1 MMRTVETLIVII
13 IMTGAFLTASF
24 FAVLP
29 SPRQVSP
36 INLSRLALT
45 TLQTLDAQGDLSAIA
60 FETTNDT
67 AWNQLQIA
75 LSACLPPNI
84 VYNLTAYDVSTQNGQ
99 LYNAASARSISNA
112 QSLGVGSDVAS
123 YLVASSNV
131 TFSVTPQKIAATL
144 YILNC
149 SDSNGWWITGYTVQG
164 VAQDFLDMLASYF
177 EPSSIVLVQNTTQL
191 GQLLNGQP
199 LGNETLRNAIVVN
212 TCGEAVPIPTSCA
225 VQYSSDFAQY
235 SYLLGKCVNLY
246 NWTWVSIVGYP
257 LYYVSNTM
265 QLRGTQNSWGIYG
278 MAMIGP
284 AGLNA
289 FLRGL
294 DNQSYLNS
302 GSGIIQ
308 DVSTVTMTQAAL
320 DNCSYYGIFPSP
332 NQTATRALAA
342 TITTTYN
349 LKMGILLFNAKNN
362 YIPGAVFNHVFRG
375 STDTTGSLLAVGVTR
390 VPDVR
395 IAALGILSDFNPTVY
410 KSQYTAAGSSKLI
423 VLQLGLSGG
432 K

>member
-1 MMRTVETLIVII
+1 
-13 IMTGAFLTASF
+13 
-24 FAVLP
+24 
-29 SPRQVSP
+29 
-36 INLSRLALT
+36 
-45 TLQTLDAQGDLSAIA
+45 
-60 FETTNDT
+60 
-67 AWNQLQIA
+67 
-75 LSACLPPNI
+75 
-84 VYNLTAYDVSTQNGQ
+84 
-99 LYNAASARSISNA
+99 
-112 QSLGVGSDVAS
+112 
-123 YLVASSNV
+123 
-131 TFSVTPQKIAATL
+131 
-144 YILNC
+144 
-149 SDSNGWWITGYTVQG
+149 
-164 VAQDFLDMLASYF
+164 
-177 EPSSIVLVQNTTQL
+177 
-191 GQLLNGQP
+191 
-199 LGNETLRNAIVVN
+199 
-212 TCGEAVPIPTSCA
+212 
-225 VQYSSDFAQY
+225 
-235 SYLLGKCVNLY
+235 
-246 NWTWVSIVGYP
+246 
-257 LYYVSNTM
+257 M
-265 QLRGTQNSWGIYG
+265 QLSGTQNSWGIYG

-349 LKMGILLFNAKNN
+349 LKMGTLLFNVKNN

-395 IAALGILSDFNPTVY
+395 ISAVGILSDFNPTVY

-423 VLQLGLSGG
+423 VLQLGLAGG

>member
-1 MMRTVETLIVII
+1 MMRTVETLIVIL

-45 TLQTLDAQGDLSAIA
+45 TLQTLDAQDDLSAIA
-60 FETTNDT
+60 FDTTNDT

-84 VYNLTAYDVSTQNGQ
+84 VYNLTAYDISTQNGQ

-149 SDSNGWWITGYTVQG
+149 SDSNGWWITGYTVQSI
-164 VAQDFLDMLASYF
+164 AQEFAQMFASYF
-177 EPSSIVLVQNTTQL
+177 DPSSIVMVQNTTQL

-199 LGNETLRNAIVVN
+199 LQNETVQNAIVIN
-212 TCGEAVPIPTSCA
+212 TNGEAVPIPQSYATL
-225 VQYSSDFAQY
+225 YSSDYAQY
-235 SYLLGKCVNLY
+235 DYQLGRMVNRY

-257 LYYVSNTM
+257 LYYVSNT
-265 QLRGTQNSWGIYG
+265 LALSGTQNSWGIYG
-278 MAMIGP
+278 MKMVDA

-289 FLRGL
+289 FLEGI
-294 DNQSYLNS
+294 DGKPYSYNNNWLTS
-302 GSGIIQ
+302 
-308 DVSTVTMTQAAL
+308 DVGVVTLTATAL
-320 DNCSYYGIFPSP
+320 SNCSYYGIFPSP
-332 NQTATRALAA
+332 TQTASRALPASITTQYNL
-342 TITTTYN
+342 TITD
-349 LKMGILLFNAKNN
+349 MVFNAKNN
-362 YIPGAVFNHVFRG
+362 AVPGAVFNHVFRG
-375 STDTTGSLLAVGVTR
+375 GTNVTGSLFTLGVTR
-390 VPDVR
+390 VPDIR
-395 IAALGILSDFNPTVY
+395 LAGLGILSNYNPALY
-410 KSQYTAAGSSKLI
+410 KSQYTAAGSSKLV
-423 VLQLGLSGG
+423 VLQLGLAGG